1 MSFADVDALLA
12 SAVANHSFPGAVA
25 LVAMEKRINF
35 CLASLTA
42 CAPAVEHFA
51 QGLEAAGLEWRRV
64 PPSSFAQGFVGYE
77 RVKELELWRVT
88 AALGEDGAGID
99 AVGCRESEYC
109 VECEG

>member
-1 MSFADVDALLA
+1 MTDAL
-12 SAVANHSFPGAVA
+12 VACLHALLHTLPHGAVA

-88 AALGEDGAGID
+88 AALGEGGAGID

>member
-1 MSFADVDALLA
+1 MTDAL
-12 SAVANHSFPGAVA
+12 VACLHALLHTLPHGAVA

-99 AVGCRESEYC
+99 AVGCRQSEYC

>member
-1 MSFADVDALLA
+1 MTDAL
-12 SAVANHSFPGAVA
+12 VACLHALLHTLPHGAVA

-64 PPSSFAQGFVGYE
+64 PPSSFSQGFVGYE

>member
-1 MSFADVDALLA
+1 MTDAL
-12 SAVANHSFPGAVA
+12 VACLHALLHTLPHGAVA

-64 PPSSFAQGFVGYE
+64 PPSSFARGFVGYE

>member
-1 MSFADVDALLA
+1 MTDAL
-12 SAVANHSFPGAVA
+12 VACLHALLHTLPHGAVA

-99 AVGCRESEYC
+99 AVGGRESEYC

>member
-1 MSFADVDALLA
+1 MTDAL
-12 SAVANHSFPGAVA
+12 VACLHALLHTLPHGSVA

-35 CLASLTA
+35 CLASLAA

>member
-1 MSFADVDALLA
+1 MTDAL
-12 SAVANHSFPGAVA
+12 VACLHALLHTLPHGAVA

-35 CLASLTA
+35 CLASLSA

-99 AVGCRESEYC
+99 AVGCRESEFC

>member
-1 MSFADVDALLA
+1 MTDAL
-12 SAVANHSFPGAVA
+12 VACLHALLHTLPHGAVA

-35 CLASLTA
+35 CLASLSA

>member
-1 MSFADVDALLA
+1 MTDAL
-12 SAVANHSFPGAVA
+12 VACLHALLHTLPHGAVA

-77 RVKELELWRVT
+77 RVKELELGRVT

>member
-1 MSFADVDALLA
+1 MTDAL
-12 SAVANHSFPGAVA
+12 VACLHALLHTLPHGAVA

-51 QGLEAAGLEWRRV
+51 QGLETAGLEWRRV

>member
-1 MSFADVDALLA
+1 MTDAL
-12 SAVANHSFPGAVA
+12 VACLHALLHTLPHGAVA

-51 QGLEAAGLEWRRV
+51 QGLEAAGLEWRRG

>member
-1 MSFADVDALLA
+1 MTDAL
-12 SAVANHSFPGAVA
+12 VACLHALLHTLPHGAVA

-99 AVGCRESEYC
+99 AVGCRESEFC

>member
-1 MSFADVDALLA
+1 MTDAL
-12 SAVANHSFPGAVA
+12 VACLHALLHTLPHGAVA

-99 AVGCRESEYC
+99 AVGCRASEYC

>member
-1 MSFADVDALLA
+1 MTDAL
-12 SAVANHSFPGAVA
+12 VACLHALLHTLPHGAVA

-35 CLASLTA
+35 CLASLAA

-77 RVKELELWRVT
+77 RVKELELWLVT